1 MFVAPDTEILSYK
14 IQAFVWFLLFFFGD
28 KMVGLIIPRAWI
40 VLFQLT
46 SQVSF
51 LHAALY
57 SYPGECRF
65 SLNVELGMTY
75 SNCCH
80 LKFGPIGVS

>member
-1 MFVAPDTEILSYK
+1 
-14 IQAFVWFLLFFFGD
+14 
-28 KMVGLIIPRAWI
+28 MVGLIIPRAWI

-57 SYPGECRF
+57 SVPGECRL

-75 SNCCH
+75 SNCCR
-80 LKFGPIGVS
+80 LKCGPIGVSLKKYMFFFIFVNATAV